1 LTLNDI
7 NIFIQV
13 DKFNFLIVEAINES
27 AYGFNLSVEVEKA
40 AAIQVV
46 TDKDDFTVVGWSIG
60 KIIPNWV
67 KSFDEW
73 NIYISEKV
81 SNGGDSNIVH
91 QQKLRNDGGLQQNVE
106 EGEKDLFDNLADKIE
121 VTNGMVNHN
130 PYLKVK
136 HEHNL
141 SNVKTKFDGNADM
154 FDVCGDELKK
164 EVSTYITKANK
175 SEPIEVD
182 VCGPFMNSKSG
193 QGSYVVIFGVLKK
206 AWTLKPLFLRGYL
219 GTLVEKL
226 NSRKDTSINVEH
238 CETYYEFNIK
248 KVEFGNESLWL
259 RLPPKNGK
267 PGNTVKRLS
276 FVLSFDG
283 TDSARGLEMVKDALE
298 FLAFT
303 MKKRETGPVG
313 GLLLNYLKDHVEGLY
328 KHVTARQPS
337 VRSAEESLTN
347 DIDAQFQGG
356 FTIKT
361 NARLNRFM
369 VNYDIIRVLKNHV
382 GYKSWDEVSITERE
396 YCFKNYSPKSGLPMW
411 NTVQENYA

>member
-136 HEHNL
+136 HEHNS

>member
-1 LTLNDI
+1 
-7 NIFIQV
+7 V

-27 AYGFNLSVEVEKA
+27 AYGFNLSVEIEKA

-136 HEHNL
+136 HEHNS

>member
-1 LTLNDI
+1 M
-7 NIFIQV
+7 

-136 HEHNL
+136 HEHNS

-328 KHVTARQPS
+328 KHVTAHQPS

>member
-136 HEHNL
+136 HEHNS

-154 FDVCGDELKK
+154 FDVCGDELKNK
-164 EVSTYITKANK
+164 VSTYITKANK

-182 VCGPFMNSKSG
+182 VCGPFMNSKTG
-193 QGSYVVIFGVLKK
+193 QGSYIVIFGVLKK
-206 AWTLKPLFLRGYL
+206 AG
-219 GTLVEKL
+219 
-226 NSRKDTSINVEH
+226 H
-238 CETYYEFNIK
+238 
-248 KVEFGNESLWL
+248 
-259 RLPPKNGK
+259 
-267 PGNTVKRLS
+267 
-276 FVLSFDG
+276 
-283 TDSARGLEMVKDALE
+283 
-298 FLAFT
+298 
-303 MKKRETGPVG
+303 
-313 GLLLNYLKDHVEGLY
+313 
-328 KHVTARQPS
+328 
-337 VRSAEESLTN
+337 
-347 DIDAQFQGG
+347 
-356 FTIKT
+356 
-361 NARLNRFM
+361 
-369 VNYDIIRVLKNHV
+369 
-382 GYKSWDEVSITERE
+382 
-396 YCFKNYSPKSGLPMW
+396 
-411 NTVQENYA
+411 

>member
-1 LTLNDI
+1 MTLNDI

-136 HEHNL
+136 HEHNS

-369 VNYDIIRVLKNHV
+369 VNYDIIRVLKNQV